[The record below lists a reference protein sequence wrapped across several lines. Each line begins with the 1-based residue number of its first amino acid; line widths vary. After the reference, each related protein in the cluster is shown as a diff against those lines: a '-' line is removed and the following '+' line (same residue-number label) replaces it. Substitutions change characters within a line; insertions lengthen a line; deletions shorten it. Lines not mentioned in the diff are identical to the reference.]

1 MKKIIVTLS
10 LVLTAGLF
18 SAYASPDP
26 DPTQKV
32 LEGFKK
38 EFPAAQ
44 HVSWTSWEE
53 FDKAIFVMAGR
64 RVIAYFTK
72 EGELEG
78 TLRDIFFDQLPLTVM
93 TAVNKRYE
101 KAVVIEVREIN
112 NAEGTSYKM
121 KLEVGEKKLSVR
133 VSPDG
138 SFLSVEKF

>member
-1 MKKIIVTLS
+1 MKKFIVTMS

-18 SAYASPDP
+18 IAYANPDP
-26 DPTQKV
+26 DPTKKV
-32 LEGFKK
+32 LDGFKK

-44 HVSWTSWEE
+44 HVSWTSQAE

-78 TLRDIFFDQLPLTVM
+78 TVRDIFFDQLPLTVM
-93 TAVNKRYE
+93 SAVDKRYD
-101 KAVVIEVREIN
+101 KAIVIEVREIN
-112 NAEGTSYKM
+112 NAEGTTYKM
-121 KLEVGEKKLSVR
+121 RLELKDRKLSIT

-138 SFLSVEKF
+138 TILNVKKL